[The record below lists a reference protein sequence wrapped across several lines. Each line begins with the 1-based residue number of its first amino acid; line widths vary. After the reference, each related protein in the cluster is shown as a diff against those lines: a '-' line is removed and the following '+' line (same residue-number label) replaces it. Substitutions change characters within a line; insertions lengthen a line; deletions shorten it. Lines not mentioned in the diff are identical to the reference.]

1 MEPSLSSLAALA
13 LVVALIP
20 AVLWLLKRTPL
31 GGAVQGGVPM
41 KVLGVLPLSS
51 SQRVVT
57 VEVGAGDERRWL
69 VLGVTPTSINTLHTL
84 SAGSPDLHAMAE
96 ATRSG
101 QWFAGWRKAAGAEG
115 RNRADPQV

>member
-1 MEPSLSSLAALA
+1 MEPSLSSLAWFA

-31 GGAVQGGVPM
+31 GGAVHGVPM
-41 KVLGVLPLSS
+41 KVVGVLPLSG

-57 VEVGAGDERRWL
+57 VEVGEGDERRWL
-69 VLGVTPTSINTLHTL
+69 VLGVTPSSINTLHTMT
-84 SAGSPDLHAMAE
+84 AGSPDLNAMAE

-101 QWFAGWRKAAGAEG
+101 HWLMGRRKASEAG
-115 RNRADPQV
+115 RDRADPQV